1 MALLSCGL
9 IISACSGNQTTENQS
24 SKEEPTSSVL
34 PSSQPASSN
43 PTSGSTSIEASSSV
57 VTPSSSNSNVASSS
71 SSSSIVSSSSSSSSV
86 EPTVNMSNSYATARE
101 QFKNVTGVEVPAIAN
116 LEADTEYFQ
125 FYKETDTEYCFD
137 IISGSALN
145 FQTYMVFENFFKETL
160 GNCLEGYPDGDE
172 ANGRDAEWIK
182 EGRWY
187 QTYWDATNK
196 AIYINTTLRSNDS
209 VLDLA
214 GKTFVGT
221 DVSEKDF
228 VYYEST
234 KEVVKA
240 TTLVFANDGT
250 FDMTVTKRS
259 SGSYVE
265 DSITLE
271 KGTYQQTENA
281 FAITIVS
288 VKFGDQDWMDMP
300 EEYRTASNGTIE
312 GNNILLE
319 AQIMDDNNQ
328 MVTIHMV
335 LTLQF

>member
-9 IISACSGNQTTENQS
+9 IISACSGNQVAENQS

-34 PSSQPASSN
+34 PSSQPASST
-43 PTSGSTSIEASSSV
+43 PTSGSTSIV
-57 VTPSSSNSNVASSS
+57 PSSNSSSA
-71 SSSSIVSSSSSSSSV
+71 IPSSSSSSSSQ
-86 EPTVNMSNSYATARE
+86 TTINMSDSYATARE
-101 QFKNVTGVEVPAIAN
+101 QFKHVTGIEVPAIAN

-160 GNCLEGYPDGDE
+160 GNCSEGYPDGDE
-172 ANGRDAEWIK
+172 TNGRDAEWIK

-196 AIYINTTLRSNDS
+196 AIYINTTLRNDDS

-228 VYYEST
+228 IYYEST

-240 TTLVFANDGT
+240 TTLVFASDGT
-250 FDMTVTKRS
+250 FEMTVTKRA

-265 DSITLE
+265 DGITLE
-271 KGTYQQTENA
+271 KGTYQQTGNT

-288 VKFGDQDWMDMP
+288 VKIGDQDWMDIP
-300 EEYRTASNGTIE
+300 VEYRTASNGTIE

-319 AQIMDDNNQ
+319 AQNMDENNQ

-335 LTLQF
+335 LTLQA

>member
-9 IISACSGNQTTENQS
+9 IISACSGNQVAENQS

-34 PSSQPASSN
+34 PSSQPVSSN
-43 PTSGSTSIEASSSV
+43 PTSGSTSIV
-57 VTPSSSNSNVASSS
+57 PSSS
-71 SSSSIVSSSSSSSSV
+71 SSSAIPSSSSSSVVPTSSSSSSSSSQA
-86 EPTVNMSNSYATARE
+86 TINMSDSYATARE
-101 QFKNVTGVEVPAIAN
+101 QFKHVTGIEVPAIAN
-116 LEADTEYFQ
+116 LEADIEYFQ

-145 FQTYMVFENFFKETL
+145 FQTYMVFENFFKEKL
-160 GNCLEGYPDGDE
+160 GNCVEGYPDGDE
-172 ANGRDAEWIK
+172 TNGRDAEWIK

-196 AIYINTTLRSNDS
+196 AIYINTTLRNDDS
-209 VLDLA
+209 VLNLA

-240 TTLVFANDGT
+240 TTLVFASDGT
-250 FDMTVTKRS
+250 FEMTVTKRA

-265 DSITLE
+265 DGITLE

-288 VKFGDQDWMDMP
+288 VKFADQDWMDMP
-300 EEYRTASNGTIE
+300 EAYRTASNGTIE
-312 GNNILLE
+312 GNDILLE
-319 AQIMDDNNQ
+319 TRIMDDNNQ

>member
-1 MALLSCGL
+1 MRRKNMKISKLFLMALLSCGL
-9 IISACSGNQTTENQS
+9 IISACSGNQVPESQS
-24 SKEEPTSSVL
+24 SKEEPASSV
-34 PSSQPASSN
+34 PQSSQQATSEAPTSSN
-43 PTSGSTSIEASSSV
+43 PTSGTSSIEASSSV
-57 VTPSSSNSNVASSS
+57 VTPSSS
-71 SSSSIVSSSSSSSSV
+71 SSSSI
-86 EPTVNMSNSYATARE
+86 ELTTHMSNSYATARE
-101 QFKNVTGVEVPAIAN
+101 QFKNVTGVEVPAIDN

-125 FYKETDTEYCFD
+125 YYKETDTEYCFD

-145 FQTYMVFENFFKETL
+145 FQTYMVFENFFKEIL
-160 GNCLEGYPDGDE
+160 GNCSEGYPDGDE
-172 ANGRDAEWIK
+172 TNGRDAEWIK

-196 AIYINTTLRSNDS
+196 AIYINTTLRNDDS

-240 TTLVFANDGT
+240 TTLVFASDGT
-250 FDMTVTKRS
+250 FEMTVTKRA

-265 DSITLE
+265 DGITLE
-271 KGTYQQTENA
+271 KGTYQQTGNT

-288 VKFGDQDWMDMP
+288 
-300 EEYRTASNGTIE
+300 T
-312 GNNILLE
+312 
-319 AQIMDDNNQ
+319 
-328 MVTIHMV
+328 
-335 LTLQF
+335 

>member
-24 SKEEPTSSVL
+24 SKEEPTSSI
-34 PSSQPASSN
+34 PQSSQQTTSDA
-43 PTSGSTSIEASSSV
+43 PTSSSPTGDNPSISVSSSIL
-57 VTPSSSNSNVASSS
+57 TPSSSSSVTE
-71 SSSSIVSSSSSSSSV
+71 VSSSSSSSQ
-86 EPTVNMSNSYATARE
+86 ETINMSNSYATARE
-101 QFKNVTGVEVPAIAN
+101 QFKHVTGIEVPAIAN

-145 FQTYMVFENFFKETL
+145 FQTYMVFENFFKEKL
-160 GNCLEGYPDGDE
+160 GNCVEGYPDGDE
-172 ANGRDAEWIK
+172 TNGRDAEWIK

-196 AIYINTTLRSNDS
+196 AIYINTTLRNDDS

-221 DVSEKDF
+221 DLSEKDF

-240 TTLVFANDGT
+240 TTLVFASDGT
-250 FDMTVTKRS
+250 FEMTVTKRA

-265 DSITLE
+265 DGITLE
-271 KGTYQQTENA
+271 KGTYQQTGNT

-288 VKFGDQDWMDMP
+288 VKIGDQDWMDIP

-312 GNNILLE
+312 GSNILLE
-319 AQIMDDNNQ
+319 AQNMDENNQ

-335 LTLQF
+335 LTLQA